1 MHKLWRGLGLAIGFT
16 VVTGSVSAQTDITP
30 ASEAD
35 IAGIRVA
42 MEKELKDAS
51 SARFADVIMIPGE
64 ESTSTFCGNVNSK
77 NSYGAY
83 EGYTPFMGMRFFRDD
98 GKHIYFIVG
107 ISSSSRKVCELEVR
121 KFKARQ

>member
-1 MHKLWRGLGLAIGFT
+1 MQRLWKVLGLALGFT
-16 VVTGSVSAQTDITP
+16 LVAGSVSAETGITT
-30 ASEAD
+30 ASESD

-42 MEKELKDAS
+42 MERNLKDAS
-51 SARFADVIMIPGE
+51 GARFLDVVLIPSE
-64 ESTSTFCGNVNSK
+64 DSSSVICGKVNSK

-83 EGYTPFMGMRFFRDD
+83 VGYTPFMGMRFFRED

-107 ISSSSRKVCELEVR
+107 ISSASGKACEGEMR